1 MVING
6 VELKFALYNADEEDT
21 KKKYFDELN
30 KMQII
35 LASLPEGTEQKKN
48 AYLCGKIKQF
58 FDNVFG
64 KGTGDKVCGKEN
76 DLLVHVDA
84 YDQIVSEQMRQN
96 KKFSEI
102 MGHMKSL
109 KKAGK

>member
-35 LASLPEGTEQKKN
+35 LASLPEGTEQEKN

-96 KKFSEI
+96 KKFGEI
-102 MGHMKSL
+102 MGHMKSF